1 VLKLKPIETWLNNV
15 AYSHSQSK
23 NTEISYR
30 HGLRKFLNFIGKTPE
45 QILEDY
51 ENTTDREFK
60 RKYAKLVRDFISVQI
75 KDFAIGSVGTFVAA
89 IRSFFMYNDLPLG
102 HIPVSKGN
110 VTYHNRDITR
120 KEITFLLDIGR
131 PRDRAFFCL
140 MAQTGLRP
148 ATLCKLKLKHIEPE
162 LSRKM
167 IPCKVDIPKHIAKGK
182 YRHYFTFMGEESA
195 INLEKYLRKRK
206 ETKPDDYLFTKH
218 GSNKPITPNAMSCCF
233 KELIN
238 KLRDKGDI
246 ILERKGR
253 KPAELRLYNLRKWFR
268 KQAGHAGFDYVNF
281 WMGHTLGVDD
291 HYFSRDVKLHR
302 KVYAEKAIPF
312 LRLSKTTIKVEHDKE
327 IEKLKVQMKQLQK
340 ELKMQKKVTA
350 YAFHKYWEKKSELHE
365 LDVNIWYQDMLDE
378 QVEMNLEIYKKED
391 EAESKRAEKKAW
403 ELVKEMEK
411 KKKQKPHK
419 PHKQSE

>member
-1 VLKLKPIETWLNNV
+1 
-15 AYSHSQSK
+15 
-23 NTEISYR
+23 
-30 HGLRKFLNFIGKTPE
+30 
-45 QILEDY
+45 
-51 ENTTDREFK
+51 
-60 RKYAKLVRDFISVQI
+60 
-75 KDFAIGSVGTFVAA
+75 
-89 IRSFFMYNDLPLG
+89 
-102 HIPVSKGN
+102 
-110 VTYHNRDITR
+110 
-120 KEITFLLDIGR
+120 
-131 PRDRAFFCL
+131 
-140 MAQTGLRP
+140 
-148 ATLCKLKLKHIEPE
+148 
-162 LSRKM
+162 
-167 IPCKVDIPKHIAKGK
+167 
-182 YRHYFTFMGEESA
+182 
-195 INLEKYLRKRK
+195 
-206 ETKPDDYLFTKH
+206 
-218 GSNKPITPNAMSCCF
+218 MSCCF